1 MRITDNLIKNKSMD
15 FAIRIV
21 KLYQFLIDNKKEKIL
36 ASQLLNSGT
45 SINEIIRILV
55 AIIKK
60 SKSKIEN

>member
-1 MRITDNLIKNKSMD
+1 MD